1 MITKK
6 GYLFFVFAVFLLVI
20 FIFTGCNGTDDPV
33 SPDDMT
39 PTPGDTPTPI
49 PTPTPEPT
57 PDSAMWGYING
68 SARVLVE
75 GLPLLTQADDIK
87 ASIFHLYH
95 PTTRAWLNLR
105 HRAYNKFQP
114 KGALNFYYGCGDEIN
129 WTLMKEGGNGI
140 WNIEWEQRANTTWVR
155 FTSPLNQS
163 VELNFIGGAAAWRE
177 IRPGSGDERIPMAA
191 PANVTVL
198 EIAGEIGE
206 AVYCHY

>member
-68 SARVLVE
+68 SATVHVS
-75 GLPLLTQADDIK
+75 GLPMITQDEDIK

-95 PTTRAWLNLR
+95 PTTRAWLNIR
-105 HRAYNKFQP
+105 HRAYNKYQP
-114 KGALNFYYGCGDEIN
+114 KGALDSQYCGVDEIN
-129 WTLMKEGGNGI
+129 WHYMKEGGNGI
-140 WNIEWEQRANTTWVR
+140 WNIEWEQRGDTTWVR
-155 FTSPLNQS
+155 FTSPENQS
-163 VELNFIGGAAAWRE
+163 SELNLSGGAAAWRE
-177 IRPGSGDERIPMAA
+177 IRVGSGDTRIPVAA
-191 PANVTVL
+191 PANVTVYD
-198 EIAGEIGE
+198 ISGDIGE
-206 AVYCHY
+206 AVYCR